1 MIGKYSQ
8 FNINKMFGI
17 TNFMNIFREKD
28 DKIAISQLTGT
39 SAFKE
44 KPPAWHFMFLF
55 FIITFAFLPL
65 TWLIPLPGVC
75 LVNMLL
81 SGTLFII
88 FLILY
93 FVYIGDNK
101 EKYMYNMFSNISS
114 KFGINL
120 ENIYKNAQ
128 NMRKSSR
135 VDRMGNDMIDIIKG
149 DKKMFRFDEPGFDDY
164 ATLVTKDTYD
174 GENVTNEN
182 ISF

>member
-8 FNINKMFGI
+8 FNINKMFAI
-17 TNFMNIFREKD
+17 TNFLNIFKKKD
-28 DKIAISQLTGT
+28 DKIAISKLTGT
-39 SAFKE
+39 SEFKE

-55 FIITFAFLPL
+55 FIITFAFLPI

-75 LVNMLL
+75 LINMIV
-81 SGTLFII
+81 SGTFFII

-93 FVYIGDNK
+93 FVYIGDDT
-101 EKYMYNMFSNISS
+101 EKFFYNMSSTISS

-120 ENIYKNAQ
+120 EKIFKNAQ

-135 VDRMGNDMIDIIKG
+135 VDRMGNDMIDILKG
-149 DKKMFRFDEPGFDDY
+149 DKQIFKLDTAGFDDY